1 MAASGDAIGDGVLPT
16 FGQVTVGRWG
26 HSIELQP
33 SVHPLE
39 QKPSQGIPTSED
51 TIITADTDTE
61 ALEDTM
67 EVALDM
73 ATDMEASGDTMEAD
87 SDTDTDTDTDTEVSE
102 VTAISDD
109 TVKNPQESP
118 FLQLSCI

>member
-1 MAASGDAIGDGVLPT
+1 MKYTIRSLQRRNLDCEFPQFV
-16 FGQVTVGRWG
+16 VTTPMRLL
-26 HSIELQP
+26 HL
-33 SVHPLE
+33 PLE

-61 ALEDTM
+61 VLEDIM
-67 EVALDM
+67 EVASDM

-87 SDTDTDTDTDTEVSE
+87 SDTDMDTDTDTDTEASE

-109 TVKNPQESP
+109 TDKNPQESL